1 VAEQGTHKPLVVS
14 SNLTLGTLT
23 RQTRRVL
30 LSVVLAKLPS
40 REFLSGGAQQLS
52 PLTLPLTLASAK
64 NLPAWTGFMIN
75 RYNRCMSPIDQLI
88 RTRRRTI
95 ALIVQPDGR
104 LVVRAPLRMP
114 EGQILEFVESHT
126 EWVRRRQAEARL
138 TAPPPPKEYVTGEIF
153 PYLGRTYPLTIVERQ
168 RPGLR
173 FTDGFY
179 LARAARNRAE
189 QAFVRWYKARALE
202 VISERVALYAGR
214 FGLVPQGIR
223 ITSARTRWGSCSPEG
238 RLNFTWRLILAPL
251 PVVDYVVIHE
261 LAHLKI
267 KSHSRRFWKKV
278 ESMLPGYRSHVVWLS
293 KYGHQLSL

>member
-1 VAEQGTHKPLVVS
+1 
-14 SNLTLGTLT
+14 
-23 RQTRRVL
+23 
-30 LSVVLAKLPS
+30 
-40 REFLSGGAQQLS
+40 
-52 PLTLPLTLASAK
+52 
-64 NLPAWTGFMIN
+64 
-75 RYNRCMSPIDQLI
+75 MSPIDQLI

-138 TAPPPPKEYVTGEIF
+138 NVPPPPKGYVSGEIF
-153 PYLGRTYPLTIVERQ
+153 PYLGRTYALTIVERQ
-168 RPGLR
+168 RPALR
-173 FTDGFY
+173 FADGFY
-179 LARAARNRAE
+179 LARPARPRAE
-189 QAFVRWYKARALE
+189 QVFVRWYKARAFE
-202 VISERVALYAGR
+202 VISERAALFAGQ
-214 FGLVPQGIR
+214 FGLAHQGIR

-261 LAHLKI
+261 LAHLKV

-278 ESMLPGYRSHVVWLS
+278 ESMMPDYRSHVAWLGRN
-293 KYGHQLSL
+293 GHQLSL